1 MKGFSFLQRTL
12 FLLSS
17 VSVCN
22 AFIVPPST
30 RARGIHQMAALVDVI
45 DLKEEIDLLD
55 RVVDLSVTSFF
66 GSLGDDFGFNNGRAI
81 AFQKLFEEQ
90 RKDLEHSLDTEKD
103 ICLAARQADDGRV
116 VGFVRLKNNLIL
128 DNLCVDRSMRRQGI
142 GLHLMDALMRKL
154 SENLK
159 NVGTKSI
166 LVSLLVDSDNPNAE
180 LFYRAAGWK
189 KKGVSSTTRYRV
201 SWWRGL
207 ISEPCMQTE
216 FTREVE
222 IKD

>member
-1 MKGFSFLQRTL
+1 MKGFSLLQRTL

-22 AFIVPPST
+22 AFIVPAST

-45 DLKEEIDLLD
+45 DLKEEVDLLD

-90 RKDLEHSLDTEKD
+90 RKDLEHSLDTED

-116 VGFVRLKNNLIL
+116 VGFVRLKNRLIL
-128 DNLCVDRSMRRQGI
+128 DS
-142 GLHLMDALMRKL
+142 
-154 SENLK
+154 
-159 NVGTKSI
+159 
-166 LVSLLVDSDNPNAE
+166 
-180 LFYRAAGWK
+180 
-189 KKGVSSTTRYRV
+189 GVS
-201 SWWRGL
+201 
-207 ISEPCMQTE
+207 I
-216 FTREVE
+216 EV
-222 IKD
+222 